1 MTYSIHVH
9 AIPVISSIYYPL
21 YQYQQDSLANMDLP
35 LESLPNMISR
45 KNYDQTEYHK
55 ETRERNV
62 AYGWMDWWMDKWK
75 DGWMDGWI
83 DGWMDG
89 CMDRRWMR
97 WMNGMDEWMS
107 G

>member
-1 MTYSIHVH
+1 MTYTIHVHAH

-35 LESLPNMISR
+35 LESLLNMTSR

-62 AYGWMDWWMDKWK
+62 VY
-75 DGWMDGWI
+75 
-83 DGWMDG
+83 
-89 CMDRRWMR
+89 
-97 WMNGMDEWMS
+97 E
-107 G
+107 